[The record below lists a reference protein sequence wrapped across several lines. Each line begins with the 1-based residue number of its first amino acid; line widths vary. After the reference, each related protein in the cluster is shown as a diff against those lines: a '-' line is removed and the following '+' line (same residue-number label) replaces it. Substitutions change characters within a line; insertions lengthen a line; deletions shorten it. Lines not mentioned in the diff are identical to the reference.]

1 MRRRATFALTTAHTC
16 HYLQHPD
23 PIPAWLSQTCIP
35 HPRRRQRRPALTV
48 FMNTACRVRTV
59 CVAFGGFG
67 SQEQKQLQF
76 STACPKVSLKR
87 YPHDRVRKTGCP
99 THRRLNLKIELAAS
113 TNVLER
119 MYAPQ
124 PCWSERG
131 RWPPRPATIQEWHS
145 DPQER
150 AHQQGL
156 KMRQHSLVG
165 HLACRFVCSKLMDQ
179 RKTFYLY
186 NPIPENPTYTRN
198 AVTLARARGSRETKP
213 IKVCGARG
221 GGVTAV

>member
-1 MRRRATFALTTAHTC
+1 
-16 HYLQHPD
+16 
-23 PIPAWLSQTCIP
+23 
-35 HPRRRQRRPALTV
+35 
-48 FMNTACRVRTV
+48 MNTACRMRTV
-59 CVAFGGFG
+59 SVAFGGFG

-76 STACPKVSLKR
+76 SPACPKVSLER

-99 THRRLNLKIELAAS
+99 THRSLNLKIELAAS

-150 AHQQGL
+150 AHQQGV

-165 HLACRFVCSKLMDQ
+165 HLACRFVCPILMDQ
-179 RKTFYLY
+179 RKTFISTTQSLKTLHTHVT
-186 NPIPENPTYTRN
+186 PSPLPEREGDRKQNQ
-198 AVTLARARGSRETKP
+198 SRYVELEE
-213 IKVCGARG
+213 VG
-221 GGVTAV
+221 